1 VRSFEKVC
9 IGLRH
14 AAPLK
19 NATWLWNILRPI
31 YDSIIRISAH
41 AGLERVING
50 TDRLLVLS
58 ELRGISETYEPEV
71 WKCVMAQLQSD
82 DTFVDVGAF
91 FGLYTIAAAR
101 RVGDAGRVLAFEP
114 VESIFDIL
122 KRHIALNAVQD
133 VVEAHC
139 CALGDHDGTVNFSC
153 EYSSQSH
160 ILPDGTDSFK
170 VPIRSLDS
178 VLKNR
183 RADIIKID
191 VEGFEEMVLRGA
203 TTLLNDRVRRPRA
216 IFIEVHPYNWHLCNT
231 TSESLL
237 RYLRIPDYEVKTLEG
252 TLVSYIDGYGE
263 IIATAR
269 NSKQ

>member
-31 YDSIIRISAH
+31 YDSVVRILAP

-50 TDRLLVLS
+50 TDRVLVLP

-71 WKCVMAQLQSD
+71 WRRVMTQLQSD

-91 FGLYTIAAAR
+91 FGFYTIAAAR
-101 RVGDAGRVLAFEP
+101 RAGRTGRVLAFEP
-114 VESIFDIL
+114 VPSIFDIL
-122 KRHIALNAVQD
+122 KKHIALNAVQD

-139 CALGDHDGTVNFSC
+139 CAVGEHDGDANFACEHSC
-153 EYSSQSH
+153 QSH
-160 ILPDGTDSFK
+160 ILPDGTDSMK

-178 VLKNR
+178 VLKDR
-183 RADIIKID
+183 RADIIKVD

-203 TTLLNDRVRRPRA
+203 TTLLNDRARRPRA
-216 IFIEVHPYNWHLCNT
+216 IFIEVHPYNWHRYNT

-237 RYLRIPDYEVKTLEG
+237 RYLRMSDYEVKTLEG

>member
-1 VRSFEKVC
+1 VRSPEKLC
-9 IGLRH
+9 IALRH

-19 NATWLWNILRPI
+19 NAAWLWNAVRPI
-31 YDSIIRISAH
+31 YDSVVRILAP

-50 TDRLLVLS
+50 TDRVLVLP

-71 WKCVMAQLQSD
+71 WRRLMAHLQPD

-91 FGLYTIAAAR
+91 YGLYAIAAAQK
-101 RVGDAGRVLAFEP
+101 VGRAGRVLAFEP
-114 VESIFDIL
+114 VPSIFDIL
-122 KRHIALNAVQD
+122 KKHIVLNAVQG

-139 CALGDHDGTVNFSC
+139 CAVGDHDGTVNFACEHSC
-153 EYSSQSH
+153 QSH
-160 ILPDGTDSFK
+160 IVPDGSESLR

-191 VEGFEEMVLRGA
+191 VEGFEEHVVKGA
-203 TTLLNDRVRRPRA
+203 EQLLSDRNRKPRA
-216 IFIEVHPYNWHLCNT
+216 IFMEVHPYNWHLCGT

-237 RYLRIPDYEVKTLEG
+237 AVLAATGYSAQHPDG
-252 TLVSYIDGYGE
+252 TVVSNIQHYGE
-263 IIATAR
+263 IVAR
-269 NSKQ
+269 VA